1 MCVCVCEWA
10 TMCRK
15 PGGNASDEPRDSV
28 SALCVCESV
37 CVLGLGN
44 VGCLAWCI
52 VRGRQSRSTRP
63 RWLSGQHLFHL
74 LAGSYQQQRCHTHW
88 MRKKRGILCSL
99 RKHACLCLS
108 CKQTLGPLSG
118 SAFAFHKAD
127 GVPVVSDHILAVC
140 AML

>member
-1 MCVCVCEWA
+1 MCIGARECGVSRVVHRPWEAEQEHEAKMAVRPTSVPPSGWLLSAA
-10 TMCRK
+10 TL
-15 PGGNASDEPRDSV
+15 PHTLDE
-28 SALCVCESV
+28 
-37 CVLGLGN
+37 
-44 VGCLAWCI
+44 
-52 VRGRQSRSTRP
+52 
-63 RWLSGQHLFHL
+63 
-74 LAGSYQQQRCHTHW
+74 
-88 MRKKRGILCSL
+88 KKKGHSLQSL